1 MNSASNKT
9 FAIIIPARYESK
21 RLPGK
26 PLIKIKGK
34 EMILHTAERCI
45 EAIGDKSNVYVATDD
60 TRIGNL
66 CKSNNIQ
73 VIYTSSDC
81 KTGTDRVKE
90 AWDKLNTY
98 DFIINV
104 QGDEPLVLAENIR
117 SVIDNYLESG
127 NTTTGIAKLKNE
139 ADFFNR
145 NIVKFVCSNNN
156 LLYASRAPIPSSKTG
171 EFYKGYCHVPIYAFN
186 RADLE
191 TFYGNKTPIE
201 SIEDIEILR
210 FLELG
215 IKINT
220 VELLEYHPAVDVFED
235 IEKVNSYKL

>member
-1 MNSASNKT
+1 MNSASNKP

-26 PLIKIKGK
+26 PLIKVRGK

-45 EAIGDKSNVYVATDD
+45 AAIGDSSIVYVATDD
-60 TRIGNL
+60 TRIGTL
-66 CKSNNIQ
+66 CENNNIQ

-90 AWDKLNTY
+90 AWDKLNNY
-98 DFIINV
+98 DFIVNV

-117 SVIDNYLESG
+117 SVIDSYLETG
-127 NTTTGIAKLKNE
+127 NTTTGVAKIKTE

-145 NIVKFVCSNNN
+145 NIVKFVSSNNR

-186 RADLE
+186 RKDLE
-191 TFYGNKTPIE
+191 AFYGTKTPIE

>member
-1 MNSASNKT
+1 MNSASNKN

-26 PLIKIKGK
+26 PLIKVRGK

-45 EAIGDKSNVYVATDD
+45 AAVGDSSIVYVATDD
-60 TRIGNL
+60 TRIGTL
-66 CKSNNIQ
+66 CENNNIQ

-90 AWDKLNTY
+90 AWDKLNNY
-98 DFIINV
+98 DFIVNV

-117 SVIDNYLESG
+117 SVIDGYLETG
-127 NTTTGIAKLKNE
+127 NTTTGVAKLKNE

-145 NIVKFVCSNNN
+145 NIVKFVSSNNT

-171 EFYKGYCHVPIYAFN
+171 EFYKGYCHVPIYAFS
-186 RADLE
+186 RRDLE
-191 TFYGNKTPIE
+191 AFYGTKTPIE